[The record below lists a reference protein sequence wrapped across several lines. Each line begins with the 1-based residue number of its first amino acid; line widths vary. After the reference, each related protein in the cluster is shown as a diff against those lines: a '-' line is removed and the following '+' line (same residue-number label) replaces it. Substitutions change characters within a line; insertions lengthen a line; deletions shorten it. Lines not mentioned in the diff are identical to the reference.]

1 MSTKSKY
8 SDSNSKVKQGG
19 DEQTTK
25 TVQEARQGVSEE
37 ANAVSLKKWDR
48 NENRGKLRFFVTY
61 TGVKL
66 PFKLVNELQASEV
79 ENRNTYFQ
87 GYFEENDRLTG
98 FDKLAYGEI
107 ELAHRYTYHGNGK
120 LSAAEITD
128 IDGET
133 TMLIFDTEGSPA

>member
-1 MSTKSKY
+1 MGASSK
-8 SDSNSKVKQGG
+8 
-19 DEQTTK
+19 
-25 TVQEARQGVSEE
+25 
-37 ANAVSLKKWDR
+37 
-48 NENRGKLRFFVTY
+48 ENRGSPRFFVTY

-66 PFKLVNELQASEV
+66 PFKLVNELQGAEV

-87 GYFEENDRLTG
+87 GYYDAHDKLTG

-107 ELAHRYTYHGNGK
+107 ELSHRYTYHSNGK

>member
-1 MSTKSKY
+1 MGAT
-8 SDSNSKVKQGG
+8 N
-19 DEQTTK
+19 
-25 TVQEARQGVSEE
+25 
-37 ANAVSLKKWDR
+37 
-48 NENRGKLRFFVTY
+48 NENRGTPRFFVTY

-79 ENRNTYFQ
+79 ENRNTYLK
-87 GYFEENDRLTG
+87 GYFDTQDRLTG

-107 ELAHRYTYHGNGK
+107 ELVHRYTYHDNGK

-133 TMLIFDTEGSPA
+133 TMLIFDVAGNPA